1 MIWKAGIVQLGI
13 FCERLVRNG
22 VLSNECR
29 GFVYK
34 INRMDPWIEPFCG
47 MPKLSKVGCESV
59 LLTVTVCVLLEKQN
73 LNQLRGVPEIP

>member
-47 MPKLSKVGCESV
+47 MPKLSKVGCES
-59 LLTVTVCVLLEKQN
+59 LLLMVTVDSTQKHDRIMGSVGWSAK
-73 LNQLRGVPEIP
+73 